1 MQDMREAMI
10 KPQYNVQDYYHQ
22 RGIAQAIAT
31 SDIFEKFTLAV
42 IMLNA
47 AWIAVDTDYNS
58 EALLLNADPVFQVA
72 DHSFC
77 AYFTLELLC
86 RFMAFKR
93 KRRCLRDAWFC
104 FDSILV
110 FFMIVEAWVFTAVFT
125 FVDVADV
132 GFLGNASILRMVRM
146 ARMLRISRMA
156 RLLRAMP
163 ELVILLKGIG
173 AASRSVCIFFL
184 LWFIII
190 YVFAVLFRQIAPG
203 NPAAESYFDSVP
215 QAMNTLLLQGIL
227 PDNSLIVHRLG
238 GESPAF
244 WIFIVLFL
252 MLAGV
257 TVLYMLVGVLVD
269 VVRVVAITEKE
280 AMIVQMV
287 ASQLRHRLQ
296 AMGRDPELPI
306 TKFEFT
312 TLVTMPEIALI
323 MQNVG
328 VDVAVLLDMVDV
340 VFDESHCETSGLDFQ
355 HFVEVILNMRGS
367 NPATVRDVKQ
377 CVRVLKTVV
386 HSTMDDAMKGLKVD
400 FQAIRESILDLKNTE
415 REAEED
421 DEDQPGHTASVVSAD
436 GDMDQSSAPLA
447 VNCFS

>member
-1 MQDMREAMI
+1 
-10 KPQYNVQDYYHQ
+10 
-22 RGIAQAIAT
+22 
-31 SDIFEKFTLAV
+31 
-42 IMLNA
+42 
-47 AWIAVDTDYNS
+47 
-58 EALLLNADPVFQVA
+58 LLLNAHPVFQVA

-77 AYFTLELLC
+77 AYFTFELLV
-86 RFMAFKR
+86 RFMAFNG

-104 FDSILV
+104 FDGTLV

-132 GFLGNASILRMVRM
+132 GLLGNASILRMVRM

-173 AASRSVCIFFL
+173 AASRSVCIFVL

-190 YVFAVLFRQIAPG
+190 YVFAVLFRQISPG
-203 NPAAESYFDSVP
+203 NSAAEAYFESVP
-215 QAMNTLLLQGIL
+215 HAMNTLLLQGIL

-287 ASQLRHRLQ
+287 ASQLRDRLEL
-296 AMGRDPELPI
+296 MGRDPEALI
-306 TKFEFT
+306 TKIEFT
-312 TLVTMPEIALI
+312 SLVTTPEIALI

-328 VDVAVLLDMVDV
+328 VDVAVLLDMVDL
-340 VFDESHCETSGLDFQ
+340 VFDDAHCDTSGMDFQ
-355 HFVEVILNMRGS
+355 NFVEVILNMRGS

-386 HSTMDDAMKGLKVD
+386 HTTMDDAMKGLKVD
-400 FQAIRESILDLKNTE
+400 VLAIRESILDQKNGE
-415 REAEED
+415 REA
-421 DEDQPGHTASVVSAD
+421 DEDEDAKSAYAGSIAGSHHASVNSHDEDESTFVF
-436 GDMDQSSAPLA
+436 SSE
-447 VNCFS
+447 